1 MVNFKASVLLLP
13 FLTRAAPTY
22 DAVSTDLEPLLEDV
36 PTPVMDEFP
45 GDKLQARDAEGDDDG
60 RYIVDEKHVADD
72 ASRIRAR
79 LEPCKPMKNNINCA
93 IILHLQPN
101 EICHD
106 DKKHMY
112 RCGTLIKASNKGQ
125 APDAK
130 NSTGT
135 DKDFKSTKERI
146 LAQLTSHRCY
156 DKDENIYTCLY
167 PIKSIQ
173 NNKRAEPE
181 AAPLIEDT
189 TIEEPG
195 LDATHEKPEGSGA
208 DETIAANAPHPTP
221 QSACGRRGR
230 CPVNHGRP
238 VTCHD
243 NFGQLRKCGPLI
255 DPSSGPRHGRPHH
268 GGPGGFRNGTLKNI
282 TRILSGSNK
291 KPQPKV
297 TPILEDLVIKE
308 QGLETVEEEDE
319 ESEEGNA
326 VEATKRSEVPADVAA
341 QLDPI
346 LSLAGEASVC
356 HVNFGRRRECG
367 RIIPEDKKPVRRV
380 TFSDIVEYA
389 PDSIDEEETPTK
401 RFEPLQAEAESLL
414 SKDEEFDAD
423 DESD

>member
-22 DAVSTDLEPLLEDV
+22 DAVSTDLEPLLEDA

-45 GDKLQARDAEGDDDG
+45 GDKVQARDAEGDDDG
-60 RYIVDEKHVADD
+60 RYVVDEKYLTDNV
-72 ASRIRAR
+72 SRLKAR

-106 DKKHMY
+106 DQKHMY

-125 APDAK
+125 APEAK

-135 DKDFKSTKERI
+135 DKDVKSTKERI
-146 LAQLTSHRCY
+146 LSQLTSPRCY

-167 PIKSIQ
+167 PIKSVK
-173 NNKRAEPE
+173 NNTGAEPE

-195 LDATHEKPEGSGA
+195 LDATQEKAEGPGT
-208 DETIAANAPHPTP
+208 DGTIAANASHPTP

-230 CPVNHGRP
+230 CPVNHRL
-238 VTCHD
+238 VICHD

-255 DPSSGPRHGRPHH
+255 DPSSGPRHGGPHH

-282 TRILSGSNK
+282 TRIISGSNK
-291 KPQPKV
+291 RHQPTA

-326 VEATKRSEVPADVAA
+326 AETINRRVVTPLIAPERDGAA
-341 QLDPI
+341 I
-346 LSLAGEASVC
+346 LRKKILLC
-356 HVNFGRRRECG
+356 HDNYGHRRECG
-367 RIIPEDKKPVRRV
+367 RIIPGDNKPVRRV
-380 TFSDIVEYA
+380 TFSDVIEYA
-389 PDSIDEEETPTK
+389 PDSNDEEATPTK

-414 SKDEEFDAD
+414 FKDEEFDAD